1 MRFSG
6 KVVIVTGAGS
16 GMGRSTAL
24 LYGREEAHVLA
35 ADIDEGAAGKTAE
48 EIRDAGGQATPH
60 QVDLSGRDEAHAMI
74 RAAVSAFGRLD
85 ILANVAGIYP
95 TAPLERITEEQYD
108 RVMAVDVK
116 GPLFACQA
124 AVEQM
129 KAQGGGG
136 AIVNVASGAAFVALK
151 DQAMYS
157 AAKGGL
163 VSMSRVVALEAA
175 PYGIRVNVVV
185 PGNTATQGV
194 EMKIGYMPDSSDA
207 LPLNERWLRPDEIGE
222 VILWCTSEAASMVN
236 GALFRVD
243 GGRRML

>member
-6 KVVIVTGAGS
+6 KAVIVTGAGA

-24 LYGREEAHVLA
+24 LYGQEGAQVLT

-85 ILANVAGIYP
+85 ILANVAAIYP
-95 TAPLERITEEQYD
+95 TAPLEQITEELYD
-108 RVMAVDVK
+108 RVMAVDLK

-136 AIVNVASGAAFVALK
+136 SIVNVASGAAFVALK

-185 PGNTATQGV
+185 PGPTATPGV
-194 EMKIGYMPDSSDA
+194 EAKYGYMPDSSDA
-207 LPLNERWLRPDEIGE
+207 LPLNERWMRPSEIGE
-222 VILWCTSEAASMVN
+222 VILWCTSDAASMVN